1 MTSLPKLTL
10 NSLLNFVF
18 ENDDERE
25 AFNKYSKVLYEYLAN
40 TKEKYY
46 NGHYYFGGQ
55 IRLHSDDEISLKTVE
70 QVKKINAQK
79 LIELGGPCNSWEA
92 ASMWNADRQL
102 NEMENLIKTVNNI
115 FTSREALK
123 ELNKTKL
130 NSDVN
135 SKITSYLL

>member
-1 MTSLPKLTL
+1 MTSLPKITL

-18 ENDDERE
+18 ENEEERE
-25 AFNKYSKVLYEYLAN
+25 AFNKYSKVLYEYLAD
-40 TKEKYY
+40 TKSKYY
-46 NGHYYFGGQ
+46 SGNYYLGGQ
-55 IRLHSDDEISLKTVE
+55 LKMHSDDELSLKTVE
-70 QVKKINAQK
+70 KVREITAKR
-79 LIELGGPCNSWEA
+79 LIEYGGPCNSLEA
-92 ASMWNADRQL
+92 ASIYNSERRL

-135 SKITSYLL
+135 SNIISYLL

>member
-18 ENDDERE
+18 ENEEERE
-25 AFNKYSKVLYEYLAN
+25 AFNKYSKVLSEYLAN

-55 IRLHSDDEISLKTVE
+55 IKLHPDDEISLKTVE
-70 QVKKINAQK
+70 KVREITAKR
-79 LIELGGPCNSWEA
+79 LIEYGGPCNSWEA
-92 ASMWNADRQL
+92 ASIYNSERRL

-115 FTSREALK
+115 FTVREALK

-135 SKITSYLL
+135 SKISSYLL

>member
-18 ENDDERE
+18 ENEEERE
-25 AFNKYSKVLYEYLAN
+25 AFNKYSKVLSEYLED
-40 TKEKYY
+40 TKGPFYK
-46 NGHYYFGGQ
+46 GHYYFGGQ
-55 IRLHSDDEISLKTVE
+55 IRLHPDDEISLKTVE
-70 QVKKINAQK
+70 KVKEINAQK
-79 LIELGGPCNSWEA
+79 LIELGGPCNSWEMY
-92 ASMWNADRQL
+92 SMQRADRQL

-115 FTSREALK
+115 FTAREALK

-135 SKITSYLL
+135 SKISSYLL